1 MLSQNNPDF
10 QMTVA
15 HRFSESKYWKIQ
27 CEVIPT
33 VTPINQKSMHRHPI
47 ERGPELNKALEFTLI
62 RKKESDP
69 SECQKVGWP
78 CDLLRKN
85 TQPLAAHTSK
95 NTIWS
100 QHNPNLQKRV
110 AHRFSESKHYQI
122 QYKIMP
128 TVTPNNQKN
137 IGRHPIEHGPKVN
150 KAS

>member
-1 MLSQNNPDF
+1 MQSQTNPEF
-10 QMTVA
+10 QKPAA

-27 CEVIPT
+27 YEVIPT
-33 VTPINQKSMHRHPI
+33 VTPNNQKNMRWHPI

-78 CDLLRKN
+78 CDLLWKN

-95 NTIWS
+95 TTMCS

-110 AHRFSESKHYQI
+110 AHRFSESKHCQI
-122 QYKIMP
+122 QHKLMP
-128 TVTPNNQKN
+128 AVMPNYQKN